1 MIDDIKMIEK
11 MDEIL
16 DLTRGKN
23 TPEQKLK
30 DIEVVLRD
38 TIKEA
43 EGRVEDNETE
53 YAPDHKDPYETW
65 LENERTE
72 RILSNL

>member
-1 MIDDIKMIEK
+1 MIGDLKMIEK

-30 DIEVVLRD
+30 DIEVALRN

-43 EGRVEDNETE
+43 EGRVEENEQE
-53 YAPDHKDPYETW
+53 YAPDHRDPYDTW
-65 LENERTE
+65 LENAKIERF
-72 RILSNL
+72 IG

>member
-43 EGRVEDNETE
+43 EGRVE
-53 YAPDHKDPYETW
+53 ETW